1 MTIDKKLVKVSDL
14 ILDFL
19 TEKGITQCFS
29 VTGGGAMHLND
40 SFGHSSNL
48 RVTYNHHEQ
57 ASAIAAEG
65 YARLLNKPA
74 MVCITS
80 GPGVANAITGV
91 QGAWLDSIP
100 MFVVSGQMRSD
111 TTLQSTNLPLRYLGF
126 QESDTGALVRS
137 FTKYF
142 ATVSH
147 VDELYF
153 HLNRAFDECQA
164 MRKGPVWLDIPL
176 DVQGALIANID
187 AAGQRKSFVPID
199 SSQRHELSTESIER
213 IYKLLNESNSPVF
226 MLGEEV
232 RLSDAKDDVIKLA
245 EKLSIPVVT
254 EWNAHDLIEDD
265 HRLACGRPG
274 TIGNRGGNFVVQNCD
289 LIFLIGCQLSI
300 RQVSYEWTNFAK
312 NATKI
317 GVSVDLA
324 ELSKKTVV
332 IQEKLNMS
340 VNSFANQLF
349 GYAHKLT
356 RKFDPWLQWCKKIN
370 AKYPVCLDKF
380 KNEDLPLNVYSFLD
394 ELSDATSGDHVI
406 VLANGAACVCG
417 LQGLKVKAGQRIFT
431 NAGSSGMGY
440 GICAAIGAAAS
451 GRPVICIEGD
461 GSIMMNLAELQTIK
475 TNNADIKIFLLNN
488 QGYHSIKQT
497 QNNIFSAQARGYCGA
512 DSSSGVEFPDFS
524 RLAEAF
530 SLRYFCLDH
539 VNSLSAIP
547 EILQTKGP
555 LLCEVVVDPDQDFQ
569 PKLISKMRT
578 DGSFHTPSL
587 EDMYP
592 FLSKDEMTNNIY
604 QVKSEGA

>member
-1 MTIDKKLVKVSDL
+1 MSTDKKLVKVSDL
-14 ILDFL
+14 ILEFL
-19 TEKGITQCFS
+19 IEKGITQCFS

-40 SFGHSSNL
+40 SFGHSPDLN
-48 RVTYNHHEQ
+48 VTYNHHEQ
-57 ASAIAAEG
+57 ASAMAAEG

-74 MVCITS
+74 LVCVTS

-126 QESDTGALVRS
+126 QESDTGALVRN

-147 VDELYF
+147 VDELYY
-153 HLNRAFDECQA
+153 HLNRAFSECQA

-176 DVQGALIANID
+176 DVQGALIAD
-187 AAGQRKSFVPID
+187 TAATRQRKSFVPVD
-199 SSQRHELSTESIER
+199 SNQKHELSTECVER

-245 EKLSIPVVT
+245 EKLSVPVVT
-254 EWNAHDLIEDD
+254 EWNAHDLIADD
-265 HRLACGRPG
+265 HHLACGRPG

-324 ELSKKTVV
+324 ELSKKTGF
-332 IQEKLNMS
+332 IHEKFNMS
-340 VNSFANQLF
+340 AKSFAAQLLE
-349 GYAHKLT
+349 YAHKLT
-356 RKFDPWLQWCKKIN
+356 RTFDPWLLWCKEIN
-370 AKYPVCLDKF
+370 AKYPIHSDKF
-380 KNEDLPLNVYSFLD
+380 KNESLPLNVYSFLD
-394 ELSDATSGDHVI
+394 DLSDATSGEHVI

-461 GSIMMNLAELQTIK
+461 GSIMMNLAELQTIN
-475 TNNADIKIFLLNN
+475 TNNADIKIFILNN

-497 QNNIFSAQARGYCGA
+497 QNNIFSAQTRGYCGA
-512 DSSSGVEFPDFS
+512 DPSSGIEFPDFS

-530 SLRYFCLDH
+530 SLKYFRLDS
-539 VNSLSAIP
+539 VDSLG
-547 EILQTKGP
+547 EIAKILRVKGP
-555 LLCEVVVDPDQDFQ
+555 FLCEVVVDPDQDFQ
-569 PKLISKMRT
+569 PKLISKMQT

-592 FLSKDEMTNNIY
+592 FLDKDEMAKNIY
-604 QVKSEGA
+604 QGKLKDV